1 MTTRTAFHSE
11 PGTERLAVPGSEKA
25 GMRFDEEAAR
35 AVAAVDPTAGPLY
48 QLLQA
53 RVDRA
58 LDCDTPDA
66 LIATLVA
73 VGAQRP
79 AAEAGALKTHAF
91 RRLRTE
97 TGTASAR
104 RKAWTW
110 TRMCSARPEA
120 EARELAC
127 ALLDT
132 FWRDHRKEVER
143 ITLNLA
149 RDEDREVRLYAAST
163 MARIIRSGFRT
174 NFRHLRAWSR
184 HADPSVR
191 RQVIIATVA
200 VADAKHPE
208 WARPLLDMLEPHL
221 SDRDPYIR
229 RNLGP
234 FALGQG
240 MLRVYP
246 EETLERLEKWMQSE
260 SEIVR
265 WNVAMAFTAP
275 IGALALERGLELLRH
290 LSADQRRFVWGAA
303 AMAIKNLVTLRPRR
317 VKPVLKQWMKDPALR
332 VAVSTALNASVR

>member
-1 MTTRTAFHSE
+1 MTTRTALYSE
-11 PGTERLAVPGSEKA
+11 PGAEQGPVAVSEGA
-25 GMRFDEEAAR
+25 GKHLDEAAR
-35 AVAAVDPTAGPLY
+35 AVASAHPSAGPIL
-48 QLLQA
+48 QLLQT

-58 LDCDTPDA
+58 LECDTPDL
-66 LIATLVA
+66 LIGTLAAVA
-73 VGAQRP
+73 AQRP
-79 AAEAGALKTHAF
+79 AMESAGLKTHAF
-91 RRLRTE
+91 RELRQ
-97 TGTASAR
+97 GLGSASAR

-110 TRMCSARPEA
+110 TRICASRPEA

-143 ITLNLA
+143 IALNLA

-163 MARIIRSGFRT
+163 IARIIRSSFRA
-174 NFRHLRAWSR
+174 NVRYLRAWSR

-200 VADAKHPE
+200 VADEEHPE
-208 WARPLLDMLEPHL
+208 WARLLLDMLEPHL

-246 EETLERLEKWMQSE
+246 QETLDRLEKWLQSDN
-260 SEIVR
+260 EIVR

-275 IGALALERGLELLRH
+275 IGALALERGLEILRLLA
-290 LSADQRRFVWGAA
+290 ADPRRFVWGAA
-303 AMAIKNLVTLRPRR
+303 ALAIKNLATLRPRR
-317 VKPVLKQWMKDPALR
+317 VRPVLRQWMKDPALR